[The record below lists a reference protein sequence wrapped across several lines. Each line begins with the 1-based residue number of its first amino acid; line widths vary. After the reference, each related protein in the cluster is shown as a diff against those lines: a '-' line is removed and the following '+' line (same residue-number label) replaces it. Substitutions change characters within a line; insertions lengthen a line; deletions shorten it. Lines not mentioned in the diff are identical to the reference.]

1 MRCSISKLTK
11 NIRSDTLDN
20 LRQIIEHYSE
30 LDKYIGS
37 ILQLRLVIDSNAVI
51 SDLLWMSRRKDE
63 GNKTAIIEVIQAGT
77 LIAYAPN
84 QLKNEI
90 EQHLPDIAKKKK
102 IPLEKMQLE
111 WLAYQSYL
119 KFVDIDDD
127 DLAPYEDSVDPKD
140 APFVVLSEMLNV
152 AGVISDDPHIEKL
165 GGNRIHLDIRLSLRD
180 YSRSAAVAFSLRFGG
195 VACTHISIGVL
206 MAMGKAIKAF
216 AQVILNLPD
225 KIKVILFIVSVF
237 VFLIPSVRAKVQGYL
252 QTIKG
257 LSGDAWEQ
265 VSLIVIELIHEA
277 SEKGKEAEL
286 KLEEIQSHLV

>member
-1 MRCSISKLTK
+1 MSK
-11 NIRSDTLDN
+11 
-20 LRQIIEHYSE
+20 
-30 LDKYIGS
+30 
-37 ILQLRLVIDSNAVI
+37 
-51 SDLLWMSRRKDE
+51 RKKE

-90 EQHLPDIAKKKK
+90 EQHLPGIAKKKK
-102 IPLEKMQLE
+102 ISLEKMKVE
-111 WLAYQSYL
+111 WLAYQNHIE
-119 KFVDIDDD
+119 FVEIDEDK
-127 DLAPYEDSVDPKD
+127 LAAYEDSVDPKD
-140 APFVVLSEMLNV
+140 APFVILSEMLNV

-180 YSRSAAVAFSLRFGG
+180 YSRSAAVAFSLRIGG
-195 VACTHISIGVL
+195 VVCTRVSIDVL
-206 MAMGKAIKAF
+206 MAMGKAIRAF

-225 KIKVILFIVSVF
+225 KIKIILFFALVF
-237 VFLIPSVRAKVQGYL
+237 TFLIPSIRAKVLGYL

-265 VSLIVIELIHEA
+265 ISPIVIDLIHEA